1 MIDIKALR
9 ANPDEY
15 KTGLARRGV
24 GPEVI
29 DALLANDEQRR
40 ELMTKEQ
47 ALRAESSAFSK
58 TIGKASP
65 EERPALI
72 EQNRAL
78 SDQVEALKA
87 QVAEYEAK
95 QRELLDGIPNLAHP
109 DVPDGGE
116 DDAVQLF
123 TFGSKPEFVFE
134 VKDHV
139 ALGTALGILDIERAV
154 KVAGSRFA
162 FLLGDAVWLEFALVN
177 YAMGVIEGYGHT
189 PAIPPVLSRAESLYG
204 SGFLP
209 GGREQI
215 YHIGEDDLY
224 LVGTAEAPLA
234 GMFADEILDPAQLP
248 LRMGGFS
255 TCFRREAGTYGK
267 DLGGLFRVHQFDKVE
282 MFSWVLP
289 EHSWDEH
296 VRFRDI
302 QVEILENLGLHGQ
315 VVDIAVGDLGDPA
328 ARKYDLECWLP
339 GQQRYRELTSTSNCT
354 DYQARRLGIRYRK
367 EDGGTET
374 LHTLNGTACAV
385 GRTIIA
391 ILETHQRADGT
402 VVLPEP
408 IAQRMGKE
416 VLTPVK

>member
-1 MIDIKALR
+1 
-9 ANPDEY
+9 
-15 KTGLARRGV
+15 
-24 GPEVI
+24 
-29 DALLANDEQRR
+29 
-40 ELMTKEQ
+40 
-47 ALRAESSAFSK
+47 
-58 TIGKASP
+58 
-65 EERPALI
+65 
-72 EQNRAL
+72 
-78 SDQVEALKA
+78 
-87 QVAEYEAK
+87 
-95 QRELLDGIPNLAHP
+95 
-109 DVPDGGE
+109 
-116 DDAVQLF
+116 
-123 TFGSKPEFVFE
+123 
-134 VKDHV
+134 
-139 ALGTALGILDIERAV
+139 
-154 KVAGSRFA
+154 
-162 FLLGDAVWLEFALVN
+162 
-177 YAMGVIEGYGHT
+177 MGVIESYGHK

-215 YHIGEDDLY
+215 YHISEDDLY

-282 MFSWVLP
+282 MFSWVFP

-296 VRFRDI
+296 VRLRDI

-367 EDGGTET
+367 EDGSTET

-416 VLTPVK
+416 VLKPVK

>member
-9 ANPDEY
+9 ANPDVY

-29 DALLANDEQRR
+29 DELLVNDEQRR

-65 EERPALI
+65 DERPALI
-72 EQNRAL
+72 EQNRVL

-87 QVAEYEAK
+87 QVGEFEAK
-95 QRELLDGIPNLAHP
+95 QQALLDTLPNLAHP

-123 TFGSKPEFVFE
+123 TFGTKPEFDFE
-134 VKDHV
+134 VRDHV
-139 ALGTALGILDIERAV
+139 ELGTKLGILDIERAV

-162 FLLGDAVWLEFALVN
+162 FLLGDAVWLEFALVGH
-177 YAMGVIEGYGHT
+177 AMSIIESYGHT
-189 PAIPPVLSRAESLYG
+189 PAIPPVLSRAQTLYG

-215 YHIGEDDLY
+215 YHIGDDDLY

-234 GMFADEILDPAQLP
+234 GMFADEILDPADLP

-267 DLGGLFRVHQFDKVE
+267 DMGGLFRVHQFDKVE

-289 EHSWDEH
+289 EDSWDEH
-296 VRFRDI
+296 VRLRDI
-302 QVEILENLGLHGQ
+302 QVEILTGLGLHGQ

-339 GQQRYRELTSTSNCT
+339 GQNRYRELTSTSNCT

-367 EDGGTET
+367 DDGATEI

-402 VVLPEP
+402 VVLPEA
-408 IAQRMGKE
+408 IAKRMGKE
-416 VLTPVK
+416 VLTPIK